1 MCCGFTSIKS
11 KRPSKTFHTGF
22 QYTPVASITTWVTL
36 CSASHAA
43 ISPSSPVKV
52 PKRRSSF
59 SSLRYSRI
67 ITHAEML
74 FLCTSSPQHRECNT
88 SIHTFLLDAA
98 SSRGKERNSTC
109 SLVAE
114 SHNSFVPLRGR
125 VQTLSRVRNPSD
137 ITLSTS
143 DAHTHFIPCCG
154 LEKAMCNS
162 IRSDPGGQNSAAPQQ
177 SPTGSLQIES

>member
-11 KRPSKTFHTGF
+11 KRPPKTFHTGL

-43 ISPSSPVKV
+43 ISSSSPVKV

-59 SSLRYSRI
+59 SSLPCSRI

-98 SSRGKERNSTC
+98 GSRGKEGKLPYVLTRCRVSQF
-109 SLVAE
+109 V
-114 SHNSFVPLRGR
+114 VPLRGR
-125 VQTLSRVRNPSD
+125 MQTLSRVRNPSD
-137 ITLSTS
+137 VTLSTS
-143 DAHTHFIPCCG
+143 DAHTHFH
-154 LEKAMCNS
+154 
-162 IRSDPGGQNSAAPQQ
+162 
-177 SPTGSLQIES
+177 SLLRPRKGHV